1 MNYAPEIKSVQEQ
14 LNKRD
19 CYGLYKGIALPI
31 ACGVLV
37 AAAPHNYRAVDYA
50 QLTAGRHC
58 CDFMGVDAKLVNLP
72 AISRMA
78 GAVSSPG
85 ALQKEFNEIADR
97 WENETAV
104 HSSPGSTYLHR
115 DYISI
120 MAKGTA
126 NKKTIVPLILQRLPN
141 SGSDY
146 FFALQYIAGGNPAKD
161 AKDFAGA
168 IKAWR
173 NWAKQNE
180 FIEDEAI
187 AS

>member
-1 MNYAPEIKSVQEQ
+1 MNSAPEIKCVQEQ
-14 LNKRD
+14 LNKKD
-19 CYGLYKGIALPI
+19 SYGLYKGIALPI

-37 AAAPHNYRAVDYA
+37 AVTPHNYRTVDYA
-50 QLTAGRHC
+50 QFPVGWHYG
-58 CDFMGVDAKLVNLP
+58 DFIGVETKLVNFP
-72 AISRMA
+72 AIGRMDNIT
-78 GAVSSPG
+78 SSTE
-85 ALQKEFNEIADR
+85 ALAKEFNELADR

-104 HSSPGSTYLHR
+104 HSSPGSTYLHK

-120 MAKGTA
+120 MAKGTM
-126 NKKTIVPLILQRLPN
+126 NKETIVPLILKRLPN

-146 FFALQYIAGGNPAKD
+146 FFALQYIAGGNPARD

-173 NWAKQNE
+173 DWANQNG
-180 FIEDEAI
+180 FKDEAL